1 MFLVN
6 TVERDK
12 AEGIVAKAYANI
24 PPQIDIPVPMQLL
37 SASPGLMERELGV
50 IGYFRSHPRLS
61 PPFLASIRY
70 VASQK
75 YGYAPCAVFNAQL
88 LRAQGMSED
97 QIAAL
102 SCKPSETPLDETE
115 SALLSF
121 VTKVI
126 DDPKAAT
133 RADIE
138 TLTGMGWQESD
149 VVDAVSMAARMK
161 GYTLLYQVLVR
172 D

>member
-12 AEGIVAKAYANI
+12 AEGIVAQAYNAI

-37 SASPGLMERELGV
+37 STSPGLMEREIGV
-50 IGYFRSHPRLS
+50 IGYFRGHPRLS
-61 PPFLASIRY
+61 PPLLASIRY

-97 QIAAL
+97 QIASL

-115 SALLSF
+115 AALLSF
-121 VTKVI
+121 VTKAV
-126 DDPKAAT
+126 DDPASVT
-133 RADIE
+133 RADVE
-138 TLTGMGWQESD
+138 ALTAMGWQESD
-149 VVDAVSMAARMK
+149 SYNFV
-161 GYTLLYQVLVR
+161 
-172 D
+172 

>member
-1 MFLVN
+1 MFLVS

-12 AEGIVAKAYANI
+12 AEGIVAQAYANI
-24 PPQIDIPVPMQLL
+24 PAQIDIPVPMQLL

-61 PPFLASIRY
+61 PPLLASIRY
-70 VASQK
+70 VSSQK
-75 YGYAPCAVFNAQL
+75 FGYAPCAVFNAAL
-88 LRAQGMSED
+88 LRNQGMSEAE
-97 QIAAL
+97 IAAL
-102 SCKPSETPLDETE
+102 SCKPAETPLDETE
-115 SALLSF
+115 AALLAF
-121 VTKVI
+121 VTKAI
-126 DDPKAAT
+126 DDPASVI

-138 TLTGMGWQESD
+138 ALTGMGWQESD